1 MRIALDAMGGD
12 HAPEAICEGIRLAA
26 QEWRDD
32 EFVLI
37 GPEAKVQPLFRRRA
51 SVQPTDSSIRRNG
64 LDRMR
69 NRSRRSGGK
78 KKPPWRSAANW

>member
-12 HAPEAICEGIRLAA
+12 HAPKAICDGIRSAA

-37 GPEAKVQPLFRRRA
+37 GPEEVLKPLFA
-51 SVQPTDSSIRRNG
+51 DGFPSNESSRMRRNG

-69 NRSRRSGGK
+69 NR
-78 KKPPWRSAANW
+78 